1 MLLIHVFTAKH
12 NPACH
17 LLGRSRLNP
26 SVTASLRLPFLL
38 CIDFPGL
45 HGSWC
50 EGVSLPLRILTQ
62 VVQASFSRP
71 LRKIAIID
79 QDYSISLSLEPY
91 YLCQRKIF
99 SADPRIKKSSQG
111 AKLAANSPNQGR
123 YWRGRGLPRCVK
135 LDSFT
140 LQSSFL
146 ISRCRP
152 FLYTPIHRSRTFSP
166 ALQVFNLHSL
176 VFTLFASVIIASDER
191 LVYPTRQGPSAI
203 LMLVSPL
210 HEPLFEP

>member
-146 ISRCRP
+146 SLVVAHFSIHQSTGQELFLQHSRFSTCIHSFSP
-152 FLYTPIHRSRTFSP
+152 SLPASSLLLMKGLYTQPGKDHPRF
-166 ALQVFNLHSL
+166 
-176 VFTLFASVIIASDER
+176 
-191 LVYPTRQGPSAI
+191 
-203 LMLVSPL
+203 
-210 HEPLFEP
+210 